1 MKQLILISTL
11 FTALLFTAC
20 ANSASAVKSDTNR
33 MRFQSVPTEQA
44 TLLQTGT
51 EKNSCAICVMNLPT
65 FYKTNHAADT
75 KHGTRQYCS
84 IHCVVEDNELN
95 KTDLK
100 NLRVIDT
107 NSLKFISATDAFY
120 VVGSKKPAT
129 MSRISKYAFAKKS
142 DAESFAKEFG
152 GKVMKFYDAYDVATK
167 DFTGR
172 H

>member
-33 MRFQSVPTEQA
+33 VRFQSVPTEQA
-44 TLLQTGT
+44 TLLQTSK
-51 EKNSCAICVMNLPT
+51 EKASCAICGMHLPT

-84 IHCVVEDNELN
+84 IHCVVEDNEIN

-100 NLRVIDT
+100 NLRVVDT
-107 NSLKFISATDAFY
+107 NSLKFIVAMDAFY

-129 MSRISKYAFAKKS
+129 MSRTSKYAFAKKS
-142 DAESFAKEFG
+142 EAESFAKEFG
-152 GKVMKFYDAYDVATK
+152 GKVMKFYDAYDIATK

-172 H
+172 R